1 MNMSPKVRPLWQR
14 LLLMFGT
21 SILWAYKALHLP
33 RFILPRDFKSVVN
46 NWTHEMFWVLIKSRL
61 HAGVHRSAVLLQN
74 ADVVQAEGPGGAAVS
89 NERRRRSASSI
100 RRASW
105 VRSMPSAT
113 TK

>member
-21 SILWAYKALHLP
+21 SLLWAYKALHLP

-61 HAGVHRSAVLLQN
+61 HPGVHRSAVLFQD
-74 ADVVQAEGPGGAAVS
+74 ADLVQAEGPGGA
-89 NERRRRSASSI
+89 RSI
-100 RRASW
+100 
-105 VRSMPSAT
+105 
-113 TK
+113 K

>member
-14 LLLMFGT
+14 VLLMFGT
-21 SILWAYKALHLP
+21 AILWAYKVLHLP

-61 HAGVHRSAVLLQN
+61 HAGLHRSAVLLQD
-74 ADVVQAEGPGGAAVS
+74 ADLVQAEGPGGAAVS
-89 NERRRRSASSI
+89 AEREGNPHVLYAGASS
-100 RRASW
+100 